1 MLTSSRRRFLMRAAA
16 ITGTSLVPL
25 RVQSA
30 GTAPTPL
37 RVARRSIEI
46 GGRSAEIFG
55 VLQPD
60 GTHGLTATAG
70 DRFRVALA
78 NELDEPTLVH
88 WHGLTPPS
96 AQDGV
101 PDLSQPV
108 LEPDASFSYDF
119 VLTRP
124 GTYWMHSHV
133 GLQEQQLLAAPLIVR
148 DPAEAEFDEQEVVVM
163 LHDFSFLEPSEIYAN
178 LTGGKMSMDHG
189 MQPMGDMDM
198 GGMDHS
204 TIGNG
209 GMSSGGMPGMPM
221 HLNDVEYDAFVANDR
236 TLVDPEVVR
245 VEAGGRVRLRIINGS
260 ASTNFHLDLGTL
272 SGELVAVDGHPVQ
285 PVTSSGFPLAIAQR
299 ADIRLRLPGAGAWPI
314 LAVREGDAVQ
324 TGIVLAT
331 QDATVRQIPDR
342 ARAATGALDLAF
354 ESGLRAAAPLPA
366 RPADRTHHVT
376 LGGSMMPFVWT
387 LNGARYGED
396 TPLAVRAGERV
407 EIVMN
412 NPTDMAHPMHLHG
425 HIFQVVAIGD
435 GRIAGAL
442 RDTVMVPPGVSTTIA
457 FDADNPGHW
466 AFHCHNLYHMQA
478 GMMTSVKYAT

>member
-1 MLTSSRRRFLMRAAA
+1 
-16 ITGTSLVPL
+16 
-25 RVQSA
+25 
-30 GTAPTPL
+30 
-37 RVARRSIEI
+37 
-46 GGRSAEIFG
+46 
-55 VLQPD
+55 
-60 GTHGLTATAG
+60 
-70 DRFRVALA
+70 
-78 NELDEPTLVH
+78 
-88 WHGLTPPS
+88 
-96 AQDGV
+96 
-101 PDLSQPV
+101 
-108 LEPDASFSYDF
+108 
-119 VLTRP
+119 
-124 GTYWMHSHV
+124 
-133 GLQEQQLLAAPLIVR
+133 
-148 DPAEAEFDEQEVVVM
+148 
-163 LHDFSFLEPSEIYAN
+163 
-178 LTGGKMSMDHG
+178 
-189 MQPMGDMDM
+189 
-198 GGMDHS
+198 
-204 TIGNG
+204 
-209 GMSSGGMPGMPM
+209 MSSGGMPGMPM